1 MKALSDSLLLLLRSV
16 FFSLLHKIVKDR
28 LLCCSCFRKPV
39 FYCFDCISQTVVFSV
54 STAL

>member
-1 MKALSDSLLLLLRSV
+1 MKALSDSLLLRSV